1 MAYTKR
7 TCHKCGFRGDQ
18 PNMQSVTIEYN
29 SGSSEAA
36 LSKRS
41 VAASLFGNDK
51 GANQV
56 INWATGSSKRQYK
69 RTKKTWECASVG
81 CATTSGSISYSAGG
95 FVSKLFRGI
104 FQAFLMVV
112 FVFVLLLIFV

>member
-7 TCHKCGFRGDQ
+7 TCHKCGYRGEQ
-18 PNMQSVTIEYN
+18 PNMQSVTIEYD

-41 VAASLFGNDK
+41 IAAGLLGSDK

-56 INWATGSSKRQYK
+56 INWATGNSKRQYK

-81 CATTSGSISYSAGG
+81 CATTSSSVNYSSGG
-95 FVSKLFRGI
+95 FIGKIFRGI
-104 FQAFLMVV
+104 FQVFLMIVILLAVV
-112 FVFVLLLIFV
+112 LMFA

>member
-7 TCHKCGFRGDQ
+7 TCYKCGFKGDQ

-41 VAASLFGNDK
+41 VMAGIFGSNK

-56 INWATGSSKRQYK
+56 TNWATGNSKRQYK

-81 CATTSGSISYSAGG
+81 CATTLNAASYSANG
-95 FVSKLFRGI
+95 FISNFLKVFFKLF
-104 FQAFLMVV
+104 
-112 FVFVLLLIFV
+112 